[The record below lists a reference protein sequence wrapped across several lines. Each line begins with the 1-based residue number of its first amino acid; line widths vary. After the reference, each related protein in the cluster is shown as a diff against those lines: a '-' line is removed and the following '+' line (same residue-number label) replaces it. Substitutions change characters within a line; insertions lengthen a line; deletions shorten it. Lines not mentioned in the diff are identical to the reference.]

1 MKKRILVVDDDP
13 NIRRLVVLALTED
26 STYLVD
32 NVSSAEAAL
41 LHISRQPVDLLFT
54 DIRMP
59 GMNGLELVKRV
70 HDLDP
75 ETRVIVFT
83 VSPEDL
89 SPERASQLKI
99 DCLLE
104 KPVGP
109 DKLRLA
115 VDLLLDPQNLLPDTE
130 TAAGKSAAPAKSPRP
145 ATTEAPARP
154 DQEHPERHSRKIT
167 RPLEDSTPQPAPI
180 AMHITPGGRGGGRRS
195 YSDRQLEDMRMALK
209 ELVLS
214 PDVHCAV
221 LADTSGMVLTHWSRY
236 RDFNVH
242 VVAALAAGNS
252 HAMSEISRNLGQNQ
266 PGHIIIQEGQDQ
278 SILMAQMEEMLLLLA
293 VGPNASLGWARIST
307 LRACEEVVKI
317 ARRGDKVQ

>member
-75 ETRVIVFT
+75 QTRVIVFT
-83 VSPEDL
+83 VSPQDL
-89 SPERASQLKI
+89 SAERAAQLKI

-115 VDLLLDPQNLLPDTE
+115 VDLLLDPQNLLAD
-130 TAAGKSAAPAKSPRP
+130 AQAAPSKP
-145 ATTEAPARP
+145 APLPKTVPGSDPPEQTARGN
-154 DQEHPERHSRKIT
+154 RKIT
-167 RPLEDSTPQPAPI
+167 RPLEDNEPRPAPI
-180 AMHITPGGRGGGRRS
+180 AMHITPGGRSGGRRS
-195 YSDRQLEDMRMALK
+195 YSDRQLEEMRMALK

-214 PDVHCAV
+214 PDVHCAL

-307 LRACEEVVKI
+307 LRACEEVLKI
-317 ARRGDKVQ
+317 ARRGDKAQ

>member
-89 SPERASQLKI
+89 SPERAAQLKI

-130 TAAGKSAAPAKSPRP
+130 AAPGTSASPRADTAATSGTPASERP
-145 ATTEAPARP
+145 A
-154 DQEHPERHSRKIT
+154 RHSRKIT
-167 RPLEDSTPQPAPI
+167 RPLEETRPQPAPI
-180 AMHITPGGRGGGRRS
+180 AMHITPGGRGSTRRS
-195 YSDRQLEDMRMALK
+195 YSDRQIEEMRMALK

-214 PDVHCAV
+214 PDVHCAL

-252 HAMSEISRNLGQNQ
+252 HAMSEISRNLGQHQ

-278 SILMAQMEEMLLLLA
+278 SILMAHMDEMLLLLA
-293 VGPNASLGWARIST
+293 VGPNASLGWARIAT
-307 LRACEEVVKI
+307 LRACEEVIKI
-317 ARRGDKVQ
+317 ARRSAQGS